1 MKKILSFIAVVS
13 ILIGMGMLVNCSE
26 NDNPSKEDVSPKADL
41 VVYDK
46 IFTAE
51 GNQMVEAFAV
61 KDGKYVYVGDKA
73 GAEAYVEDGKTEM
86 RNTLIHVYYVNE
98 ADYKRIADHNIYVS
112 EGLLWHH
119 ASNEE
124 QEAAPKILPANLEKK
139 LPSDCSGRL

>member
-112 EGLLWHH
+112 E
-119 ASNEE
+119 
-124 QEAAPKILPANLEKK
+124 
-139 LPSDCSGRL
+139 